1 MRAIQNNKKSISLIL
16 VIFCLGIYIAL
27 ALFSEYWLGVITNHS
42 LGGDFNIYHDAFSKA
57 VEEKNPYLP
66 YQIGSSFVYHPFMLS
81 FLSLFSWQGE
91 LSATIY
97 WTISSTMAWVFATWL
112 AFSFTQKALG
122 KHVSESNRKS
132 FGWVLA
138 IFLGFAPFLET
149 IHIGQINVFVIL
161 ALCLMF
167 SFSENEK
174 PFLAGFFLATA
185 IVFKTSPVIFI
196 FYYLTQ
202 RKFRILLS
210 CAISLLIM
218 SLIPMGQF
226 SSNVLW
232 DFLIILP
239 KLGGEIHPTSY
250 NQSILSLFFRV
261 SQRFGFIEVDSLLII
276 SHKILL
282 GFFLGII
289 FLSSLVRPSTKFT
302 RLWEF
307 ALLLTLM
314 TIFSPLVWYH
324 HSIFL
329 IIPSLLLLLSP
340 RRLYAVSGA
349 GLLFIIQF
357 ERLFEYKIVD
367 FALPITLAH
376 FILLGLG
383 IWIYLSDYI
392 QEGHYQNILKQ
403 LKKLISL

>member
-1 MRAIQNNKKSISLIL
+1 MRVIQNKQKPISLI
-16 VIFCLGIYIAL
+16 VAIFGLGIYAAL

-42 LGGDFNIYHDAFSKA
+42 LGGDFYIYYDAFLKA
-57 VEEKNPYLP
+57 IEGKNPYLP

-81 FLSLFSWQGE
+81 FLSLFSWQGK
-91 LSATIY
+91 LSAAIY
-97 WTISSTMAWVFATWL
+97 WMVSSTLAWVFVIWL
-112 AFSFTQKALG
+112 AFSFTQKTLEG
-122 KHVSESNRKS
+122 HVSESNRKS

-167 SFSENEK
+167 AFSENEK
-174 PFLAGFFLATA
+174 PFLAGFFLAVA
-185 IVFKTSPVIFI
+185 IVFKTSPIIFV
-196 FYYLTQ
+196 FYYLIQ
-202 RKFRILLS
+202 RKFRIVLS
-210 CAISLLIM
+210 CAVSLIIM
-218 SLIPMGQF
+218 SLIPIGQF
-226 SSNVLW
+226 SLNVLW
-232 DFLIILP
+232 DFLAILP
-239 KLGGEIHPTSY
+239 KLGGEIHPTNY
-250 NQSILSLFFRV
+250 NQSILSLLFRV
-261 SQRFGFIEVDSLLII
+261 LQRFDFTEVDSVLII

-282 GFFLGII
+282 GFFLGMV
-289 FLSSLVRPSTKFT
+289 FLSSLIRPSTKLT

-329 IIPSLLLLLSP
+329 IIPSLLLLLNP
-340 RRLYAVSGA
+340 HRLYAVFGA
-349 GLLFIIQF
+349 GLLLIIQY
-357 ERLFEYKIVD
+357 ERLFEYKVID
-367 FALPITLAH
+367 FALPIVMAH

-392 QEGHYQNILKQ
+392 QEGRYRNILQQ
-403 LKKLISL
+403 LKKLISF